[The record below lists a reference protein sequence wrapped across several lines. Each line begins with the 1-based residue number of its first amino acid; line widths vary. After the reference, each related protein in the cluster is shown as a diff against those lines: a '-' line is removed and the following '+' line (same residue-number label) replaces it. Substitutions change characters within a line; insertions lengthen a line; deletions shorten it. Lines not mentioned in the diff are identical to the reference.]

1 MNFLLLVIPSLVSG
15 RILFPFE
22 LEELQKRGG
31 LTADAISFSSS
42 ETTTMTIE
50 TSTTTNVDTT
60 TRQEDVES
68 TTTTEIKAVPVCPEG
83 EFWCDAP
90 LEYPDQAILKAVSQQ
105 KKTFKEMFDTKPEKE
120 NIAIPKNETLWTLLE
135 TRTNFGYD
143 YDRDDEEFTN
153 IGYDYDRDDEEFTNI
168 CDLSTSYIRPRAAK
182 NKDGKF
188 RFIVNHP
195 DGDDEYIQLV
205 RVSTC
210 SSAGSECGRGRLE
223 GAGVRT
229 RCQQEYSDHKLVS
242 LDESG
247 EELVVD
253 TFSFPSCCTC
263 LIGSDNLF
271 L

>member
-83 EFWCDAP
+83 EFWCDTP

-120 NIAIPKNETLWTLLE
+120 NFSIPKNETLWTRRGHRRGQGGQTRLA
-135 TRTNFGYD
+135 TRTNFV
-143 YDRDDEEFTN
+143 
-153 IGYDYDRDDEEFTNI
+153 DYDRDDEEFTNI

>member
-31 LTADAISFSSS
+31 FSADAISFTSSD
-42 ETTTMTIE
+42 TTTTKPIETE
-50 TSTTTNVDTT
+50 TSTMTTNVDSTT
-60 TRQEDVES
+60 MRQEEDVEL
-68 TTTTEIKAVPVCPEG
+68 TTLPTEITAMCPEG
-83 EFWCDAP
+83 EFWCDTP
-90 LEYPDQAILKAVSQQ
+90 LEYPDQAILRAVSKQ
-105 KKTFKEMFDTKPEKE
+105 KKTFKEMFDSKPEKE
-120 NIAIPKNETLWTLLE
+120 NFAIPKNETLSILE
-135 TRTNFGYD
+135 TRTNFVD
-143 YDRDDEEFTN
+143 YDTRE
-153 IGYDYDRDDEEFTNI
+153 EEFTNI

-205 RVSTC
+205 RVATC
-210 SSAGSECGRGRLE
+210 SGAGSECGRGQLE
-223 GAGVRT
+223 GAGVKT

-242 LDESG
+242 LGESG

>member
-1 MNFLLLVIPSLVSG
+1 MNFLFLVIPSLVSG

-42 ETTTMTIE
+42 DTTTMTIE
-50 TSTTTNVDTT
+50 TSTTTNVDTTT

-105 KKTFKEMFDTKPEKE
+105 KKTFKEMFDTTKPEKE
-120 NIAIPKNETLWTLLE
+120 NFSIPKNETLWTLLE
-135 TRTNFGYD
+135 TRTNFV
-143 YDRDDEEFTN
+143 
-153 IGYDYDRDDEEFTNI
+153 DYDRDDEEFTNI

-182 NKDGKF
+182 NKEGKF

-223 GAGVRT
+223 GAGVKT

>member
-1 MNFLLLVIPSLVSG
+1 MNFLLLVIPCLVSG

-31 LTADAISFSSS
+31 LTADSISLSSS
-42 ETTTMTIE
+42 DTTTMTIE
-50 TSTTTNVDTT
+50 TSTTTIVDTTT

-68 TTTTEIKAVPVCPEG
+68 TTTTGIKAVPVCPEG
-83 EFWCDAP
+83 EFWCDTP

-120 NIAIPKNETLWTLLE
+120 NFAIPKNETLWTLLE
-135 TRTNFGYD
+135 TRTNFV
-143 YDRDDEEFTN
+143 
-153 IGYDYDRDDEEFTNI
+153 DYDRDDEEFTNI

-223 GAGVRT
+223 GAGVKT

>member
-1 MNFLLLVIPSLVSG
+1 MNFLLLLIPSLVSG

-22 LEELQKRGG
+22 LEGLLKRGG

-42 ETTTMTIE
+42 DTTTMSIE

-60 TRQEDVES
+60 MRQEDVES
-68 TTTTEIKAVPVCPEG
+68 TTTIDIKAVPVCPEG

-120 NIAIPKNETLWTLLE
+120 NFAIPKNETLWTLLE
-135 TRTNFGYD
+135 TRTNF
-143 YDRDDEEFTN
+143 
-153 IGYDYDRDDEEFTNI
+153 IDYDRDDEEFTNI

-182 NKDGKF
+182 NKEGKF

-195 DGDDEYIQLV
+195 EGDDEYIQLV

-210 SSAGSECGRGRLE
+210 SGAGSECGRGRLE
-223 GAGVRT
+223 GAGVKT

-263 LIGSDNLF
+263 LIGSENLF

>member
-1 MNFLLLVIPSLVSG
+1 MGQSANQLHLDHNYKPRINKNNMNFQLLAIPSLVSG

-60 TRQEDVES
+60 I
-68 TTTTEIKAVPVCPEG
+68 TTTEIKAVPVCPEG
-83 EFWCDAP
+83 EFWCDTP

-120 NIAIPKNETLWTLLE
+120 NFSIPKNETLWTLLA
-135 TRTNFGYD
+135 TRTNFV
-143 YDRDDEEFTN
+143 
-153 IGYDYDRDDEEFTNI
+153 DYDRDDEEFTNI

-195 DGDDEYIQLV
+195 GGDDEYIQLV

>member
-1 MNFLLLVIPSLVSG
+1 MIPSLVSG

-22 LEELQKRGG
+22 LDELQKRGG
-31 LTADAISFSSS
+31 FSADAISFSSS
-42 ETTTMTIE
+42 ETTTKPIE
-50 TSTTTNVDTT
+50 TSTATTNVDTT
-60 TRQEDVES
+60 TMRQEDVES
-68 TTTTEIKAVPVCPEG
+68 TTLTEITAICPEG
-83 EFWCDAP
+83 EFWCDTP
-90 LEYPDQAILKAVSQQ
+90 LEYPDQAILRAVSKQ
-105 KKTFKEMFDTKPEKE
+105 KKTFKEMFDSKPEKE
-120 NIAIPKNETLWTLLE
+120 NFAVSKNETWSLLE
-135 TRTNFGYD
+135 TRTNFVD
-143 YDRDDEEFTN
+143 YDTHE
-153 IGYDYDRDDEEFTNI
+153 EEFTNI

-205 RVSTC
+205 RVATC
-210 SSAGSECGRGRLE
+210 SGAGSECGRGRLE
-223 GAGVRT
+223 GAGVKT

-242 LDESG
+242 LGESG

-263 LIGSDNLF
+263 LIGSENLF

>member
-1 MNFLLLVIPSLVSG
+1 MGQSANQLHLDHNYKPRINKNNMNFLLLVIPSLVSG

-42 ETTTMTIE
+42 DTTTMTIE

-60 TRQEDVES
+60 TTRQEDVES
-68 TTTTEIKAVPVCPEG
+68 STTTSDIMVVPVCPEG

-105 KKTFKEMFDTKPEKE
+105 KKTFKEMFDTKPVKE
-120 NIAIPKNETLWTLLE
+120 NFAIPKNETLWTLLE
-135 TRTNFGYD
+135 TRTNFVD
-143 YDRDDEEFTN
+143 Y
-153 IGYDYDRDDEEFTNI
+153 
-168 CDLSTSYIRPRAAK
+168 
-182 NKDGKF
+182 
-188 RFIVNHP
+188 

-223 GAGVRT
+223 GAGVKT

-253 TFSFPSCCTC
+253 TFLFPSCCTC
-263 LIGSDNLF
+263 LIGSDNL
-271 L
+271 LL